1 MCLTIYDTV
10 MGAVLNILTYVYV
23 LVSGSEVFWLLL
35 FCFFFVFLV
44 YGLQVLGRSLYLS
57 SLVLKYFLI
66 YNFIAVF
73 L

>member
-35 FCFFFVFLV
+35 FFFFFSILA
-44 YGLQVLGRSLYLS
+44 S
-57 SLVLKYFLI
+57 SVR
-66 YNFIAVF
+66 
-73 L
+73 

>member
-1 MCLTIYDTV
+1 MCLYDTV

-35 FCFFFVFLV
+35 FFFFFLV

>member
-35 FCFFFVFLV
+35 VFFFFLV
-44 YGLQVLGRSLYLS
+44 YWLQVLGRSLYLS